1 MTYLHVRDFH
11 PLRSHFPKCSI
22 SLYHSVLQSYY
33 PVNAE
38 TITVWAMPRSL
49 AATGGITIVFF
60 SCRYLDV
67 SVPCVCLPCGMLC
80 LQHNGLTHSD
90 ICGSQVICTYPQ
102 LFAAYHVLLPV
113 SYTHLIY
120 VISYIFFKKNIPQ
133 KFVYDE

>member
-11 PLRSHFPKCSI
+11 PLRSHFPMCSI
-22 SLYHSVLQSYY
+22 SLHHSVLQSYY

-102 LFAAYHVLLPV
+102 LFAAYHVLLRLREPRHPPYALV
-113 SYTHLIY
+113 CFYLIFSNS
-120 VISYIFFKKNIPQ
+120 V
-133 KFVYDE
+133 